1 MKIDINKLDEYSKE
15 DYLSTEKIKHKKRN
29 KKQKYPDKKD
39 HRKDFIDDTKI
50 DWDE

>member
-1 MKIDINKLDEYSKE
+1 MKIDINKLDKYSKE
-15 DYLSTEKIKHKKRN
+15 DYSSIEKIKHKKRN

-50 DWDE
+50 D